1 MFRTAAVLGATTA
14 LVLGAS
20 AGPAQADDEA
30 GPLPPHG
37 HVLVLG
43 FEFKGGEVTFRKCI
57 DIAAGQALPLTAQHE
72 HIHFGRAGEA
82 LFTKAGHA
90 FIPVKP
96 FPGIPFANCADLEE
110 MFGG

>member
-20 AGPAQADDEA
+20 AGPAQADVEA
-30 GPLPPHG
+30 GPLPEHG

-43 FEFKGGEVTFRKCI
+43 LEFGDDRVTFRKCI
-57 DIAAGQALPLTAQHE
+57 DIAAGQALPLTAQHQNV
-72 HIHFGRAGEA
+72 HFGHAGEA

-90 FIPVKP
+90 FVPVAP
-96 FPGIPFANCADLEE
+96 FPGIPFANCADLER
-110 MFGG
+110 MFG